1 METKQQKHSTAP
13 RWAVQ
18 LKRELKETRK
28 EYALETSRKQAAD
41 LFIAKMGLWDD
52 FKKWRTENTELQND
66 PVPSIFDEMNRITGE
81 RNYWRVKAK
90 TNEELAKVYED
101 NAEWW
106 IKQGKRKNE
115 MIESILNHCDSL
127 MKEYKEL
134 RQKLNNN
141 EA

>member
-1 METKQQKHSTAP
+1 METKQSSHRIAP
-13 RWAVQ
+13 SWAVR

-52 FKKWRTENTELQND
+52 FKKWRTENTELKND
-66 PVPSIFDEMNRITGE
+66 PVLSIFDEMNRIAGE

-106 IKQGKRKNE
+106 IKQEKRKNE
-115 MIESILNHCDSL
+115 MIESILNHCESL

-134 RQKLNNN
+134 RQKLNNK

>member
-13 RWAVQ
+13 KWAVR
-18 LKRELKETRK
+18 LKRELRETRK
-28 EYALETSRKQAAD
+28 EHALETSRKQAAD
-41 LFIAKMGLWDD
+41 LFITQMGLWDD
-52 FKKWRTENTELQND
+52 FKKWRAENTGLKND
-66 PVPSIFDEMNRITGE
+66 PVPSIFDEMNRIAGE

-106 IKQGKRKNE
+106 IKQGKEKNE
-115 MIESILNHCDSL
+115 MMKTILNHCDYL
-127 MKEYKEL
+127 MKEYDEL
-134 RQKLNNN
+134 RQKLNNK